1 MRDDHPADR
10 RASGPLSRRH
20 FVALGAGLLGG
31 AVLARDADAAS
42 DAPAGK
48 NAPAAPQAKDKGAE
62 SGTGKDAGATP
73 SWARG
78 DMVLGEEGAP
88 VTIFEYASLTCGHC
102 AQFHLATLPALKTGY
117 IEPGKVKLVFREF
130 PLDGLALRASM
141 LARCAGEKRYFPM
154 LSMLY
159 SQLPQWAGA
168 EDPMVALARL
178 AKYAGI
184 SQEEFD
190 ACMADEDLLAAILER
205 RLKAEREFGI
215 ESTPTFI
222 IDGKKYVGALPFE
235 QFQEI
240 LDPLLVNAT

>member
-1 MRDDHPADR
+1 MRDDHPAGR
-10 RASGPLSRRH
+10 RANGPFSRRH
-20 FVALGAGLLGG
+20 FVALAVGLLGG
-31 AVLARDADAAS
+31 TALARAAGAES
-42 DAPAGK
+42 DAPTGK
-48 NAPAAPQAKDKGAE
+48 NAPAAPKAGNKGAE
-62 SGTGKDAGATP
+62 NGADKDAGAAP

-78 DMVLGEEGAP
+78 DMVLGEEDAP
-88 VTIFEYASLTCGHC
+88 VTIIEYASLTCGHC
-102 AQFHLATLPALKTGY
+102 AQFHLATLPALKTSY

-141 LARCAGEKRYFPM
+141 LARCAGETRYFPM

-168 EDPMVALARL
+168 EDPMAALARL

-190 ACMADEDLLAAILER
+190 ACMANEDLLADILER

-240 LDPLLVNAT
+240 LDPLLVSAT

>member
-1 MRDDHPADR
+1 MRDDRPAACR
-10 RASGPLSRRH
+10 SSLPLSRRR

-31 AVLARDADAAS
+31 TVLARPALAAS

-48 NAPAAPQAKDKGAE
+48 SGPTAGQAEGNNGE
-62 SGTGKDAGATP
+62 SGAGSAS

-78 DMVLGEEGAP
+78 DMVLGEEDAP
-88 VTIFEYASLTCGHC
+88 VTVIEYASLTCGHC
-102 AQFHLATLPALKTGY
+102 AQFHLATLPALKTSY
-117 IEPGKVKLVFREF
+117 IEPGKIKLVFREF

-168 EDPMVALARL
+168 DDPIAALARL
-178 AKYAGI
+178 AKHAGI
-184 SQEEFD
+184 SQEEFE
-190 ACMADEDLLAAILER
+190 ACMADEDLVAAILER
-205 RLKAEREFGI
+205 RLKAERDFGV

-222 IDGKKYVGALPFE
+222 IDGKKYIGALTFD